1 MKRLI
6 IFFRKLFG
14 KKNVPIV
21 DAPNVKNLTSHL
33 YAIMRDGK
41 FFTLQELKQI
51 TGYKIN
57 SISSALR
64 DFRKERNGS
73 NELIKERVDK
83 KIYKYSLI
91 INPLNNILQKRN
103 SKNK

>member
-6 IFFRKLFG
+6 IFFKKLFG
-14 KKNVPIV
+14 KNISTIPEVSTKKLNH
-21 DAPNVKNLTSHL
+21 HL
-33 YAIMRDGK
+33 YALMRDGK
-41 FFTLQELKQI
+41 FFTLEELKEI

-73 NELIKERVDK
+73 NEVIKERVIK

-91 INPLNNILQKRN
+91 INPLNNILEKINR
-103 SKNK
+103 KNK

>member
-6 IFFRKLFG
+6 IFFKKLFG
-14 KKNVPIV
+14 KKNVPNE
-21 DAPNVKNLTSHL
+21 PNVKKLNHHL
-33 YAIMRDGK
+33 YALMRDGE
-41 FFTLQELKQI
+41 FFTLDELKEI
-51 TGYKIN
+51 TGCKIS

-73 NELIKERVDK
+73 NEVIKERVN

-91 INPLNNILQKRN
+91 INPLNNILEKRN
-103 SKNK
+103 RKNK

>member
-6 IFFRKLFG
+6 IFFKKLFG
-14 KKNVPIV
+14 KKSVPNVDV
-21 DAPNVKNLTSHL
+21 PNVKNLTSHL
-33 YAIMRDGK
+33 YALMRDGK
-41 FFTLQELKQI
+41 FFTLQELKEI

-64 DFRKERNGS
+64 DFRKARNGS
-73 NELIKERVDK
+73 NELVKERVSK

-91 INPLNNILQKRN
+91 INPLNNILEKRN